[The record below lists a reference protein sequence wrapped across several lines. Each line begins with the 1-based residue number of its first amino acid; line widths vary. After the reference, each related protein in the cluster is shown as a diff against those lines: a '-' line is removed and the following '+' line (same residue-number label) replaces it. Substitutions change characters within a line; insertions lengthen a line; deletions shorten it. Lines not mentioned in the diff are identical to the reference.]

1 MTTTEDT
8 EDTEENKKPT
18 TKGSSIT
25 KESER
30 KTRPAKNKCQTRST
44 RLMFSGLWCF
54 PFVYFVSFVV
64 GFLFSSVSSV
74 SSVVTIDFGGGI
86 R

>member
-54 PFVYFVSFVV
+54 PLRLLRVLCGWFFV
-64 GFLFSSVSSV
+64 FLSVLSV
-74 SSVVTIDFGGGI
+74 LCGDY
-86 R
+86 